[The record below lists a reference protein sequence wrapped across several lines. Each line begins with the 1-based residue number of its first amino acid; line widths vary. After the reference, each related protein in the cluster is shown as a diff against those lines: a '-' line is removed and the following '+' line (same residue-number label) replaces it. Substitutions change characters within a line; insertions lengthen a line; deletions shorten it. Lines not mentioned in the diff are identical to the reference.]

1 MKDKNVVTEFE
12 ENKLPVIV
20 NKANLLPV
28 VIIEKE
34 LALKGIKEKNNIN
47 KRSNVGN
54 VIWNFIKKA
63 LFLFAKLIRLCVIA
77 IAKTVGFIVISAIII
92 ISTTIITK
100 NIINFYCNKDKTT
113 TDHSSYSIFNV
124 YLVKKDSPTI
134 VHSYILLVESIIL
147 LKG

>member
-1 MKDKNVVTEFE
+1 MENNVVKGNCIEIVQDQNVVTEFE

-77 IAKTVGFIVISAIII
+77 IAKIVGFIVISAIII

-124 YLVKKDSPTI
+124 KD
-134 VHSYILLVESIIL
+134 
-147 LKG
+147 K

>member
-1 MKDKNVVTEFE
+1 MENNVVKGNCIEIVQDQNVVTEFE

-124 YLVKKDSPTI
+124 KD
-134 VHSYILLVESIIL
+134 
-147 LKG
+147 K

>member
-1 MKDKNVVTEFE
+1 MENNVVKGNCIEIVQDQNVVTEFE

-113 TDHSSYSIFNV
+113 TDYSSYSIFNV
-124 YLVKKDSPTI
+124 KD
-134 VHSYILLVESIIL
+134 
-147 LKG
+147 K

>member
-1 MKDKNVVTEFE
+1 MENNVVKGNCIEIVQDQNVVTEFE
-12 ENKLPVIV
+12 KNKLPVIV

-47 KRSNVGN
+47 KRSNVGS

-100 NIINFYCNKDKTT
+100 NIINFYCNKDKAT

-124 YLVKKDSPTI
+124 KD
-134 VHSYILLVESIIL
+134 
-147 LKG
+147 K

>member
-1 MKDKNVVTEFE
+1 MENNVVKGNCIEIVQDQNVVTEFE

-20 NKANLLPV
+20 NKTNLLPV

-124 YLVKKDSPTI
+124 KD
-134 VHSYILLVESIIL
+134 
-147 LKG
+147 K

>member
-1 MKDKNVVTEFE
+1 MENNVVKGNCIEIVQDQNVVTEFE

-77 IAKTVGFIVISAIII
+77 IAKMIGFIIISAIIV

-124 YLVKKDSPTI
+124 KD
-134 VHSYILLVESIIL
+134 
-147 LKG
+147 K

>member
-1 MKDKNVVTEFE
+1 MENNVVKGNCIEIVQDQNVVTEFE

-20 NKANLLPV
+20 NNENLLPV
-28 VIIEKE
+28 IIIEKE
-34 LALKGIKEKNNIN
+34 LALERIKEKNNIN
-47 KRSNVGN
+47 KKYNVGN

-124 YLVKKDSPTI
+124 KD
-134 VHSYILLVESIIL
+134 
-147 LKG
+147 K

>member
-1 MKDKNVVTEFE
+1 MESNVVKGNCIEIVQNQNIVTDFE

-20 NKANLLPV
+20 NNENLLPV

-34 LALKGIKEKNNIN
+34 LALERIKEKNNIN
-47 KRSNVGN
+47 KKYNVGN

-77 IAKTVGFIVISAIII
+77 IARMIGFIIISAIIV

-100 NIINFYCNKDKTT
+100 NIINCYCNKDKTT
-113 TDHSSYSIFNV
+113 SDRSSYSIFNV
-124 YLVKKDSPTI
+124 KD
-134 VHSYILLVESIIL
+134 
-147 LKG
+147 K

>member
-1 MKDKNVVTEFE
+1 MENNVVKGNCIEIVQDQNVVTEFE
-12 ENKLPVIV
+12 KNKLPVIV

-124 YLVKKDSPTI
+124 KNK
-134 VHSYILLVESIIL
+134 
-147 LKG
+147 

>member
-1 MKDKNVVTEFE
+1 MENNVVKGNCIEIVQDQNVVTEFE
-12 ENKLPVIV
+12 KNKLPVIV

-124 YLVKKDSPTI
+124 KD
-134 VHSYILLVESIIL
+134 
-147 LKG
+147 K